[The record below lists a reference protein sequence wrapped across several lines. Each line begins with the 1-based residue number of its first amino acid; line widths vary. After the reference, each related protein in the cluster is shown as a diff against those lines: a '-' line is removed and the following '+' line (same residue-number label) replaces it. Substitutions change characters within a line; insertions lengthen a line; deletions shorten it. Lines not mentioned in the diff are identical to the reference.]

1 MTLRV
6 KAKNAKLVAVAVN
19 STIEAM
25 AVLQHL
31 RQEGLQII
39 GWELKRNENEEP
51 IPI

>member
-31 RQEGLQII
+31 RQEGMQII
-39 GWELKRNENEEP
+39 AWELNRNEAEEP
-51 IPI
+51 FPI

>member
-1 MTLRV
+1 MTLRI

-31 RQEGLQII
+31 RREGLQII
-39 GWELKRNENEEP
+39 AWELKRNENEEP
-51 IPI
+51 FPI